1 MKENELLG
9 VIAEMEALHEA
20 EVGLIIKTGTGS
32 EEIQAEVKR
41 IMLEAGYA
49 EERVL
54 ILDSSEDL
62 VPARELAESGHCAII
77 VNGFNREVGAM
88 IGGHVDGVQM
98 KPNAWIV
105 VIADEDD
112 VIDSAT
118 ASRVAVFEAGG
129 GDLDLEE
136 LEVMDR
142 TERDCLIRHLI
153 SQAMPGQFHPA
164 DQKILV
170 ELIKRDWLSGWSMRG
185 AIRRVTGKWQ

>member
-1 MKENELLG
+1 MKRHELIG

-20 EVGLIIKTGTGS
+20 EVGLIVKTDTGA
-32 EEIQAEVKR
+32 EEIQAEAER
-41 IMLEAGYA
+41 IMRDAGYPA
-49 EERVL
+49 ERVL

-62 VPARELAESGHCAII
+62 VPARELVESGHCAII
-77 VNGFNREVGAM
+77 VNGFNRAVGTM

-136 LEVMDR
+136 LEAMDR
-142 TERDCLIRHLI
+142 TERDCFIRHLI
-153 SQAMPGQFHPA
+153 SRAQPGQFHPA

-170 ELIKRDWLSGWSMRG
+170 ELIKRDRLPGWHQRA
-185 AIRRVTGKWQ
+185 AIHRVTGKWQ